1 MGSEAWLSDQ
11 QKRRA
16 ARIAREKSLTCPEC
30 GSSEPVPKDEAPA
43 WHPDG
48 GADVAM
54 GCEDC
59 RSAAEM
65 TLVLSPEEAE
75 ALGLH
80 ALRDRLEAP

>member
-1 MGSEAWLSDQ
+1 MGSEARLSDQ

-16 ARIAREKSLTCPEC
+16 ARMAREKSLTCPAC
-30 GSSEPVPKDEAPA
+30 GSSEPVPKDKAPGRL
-43 WHPDG
+43 PDG
-48 GADVAM
+48 SVKVSM

-65 TLVLSPEEAE
+65 TLMLSPEEAE

-80 ALRDRLEAP
+80 ALRDRPETP